1 MILAFYNGEA
11 LLDCVSGTLSRYSM
25 CARGERVA
33 VAVSGGADSV
43 CLLHVLYELAPAL
56 GIQLS
61 VAHLNHKLRGAA
73 SDGDAGFV
81 RELAASLGLPFH
93 YAESDVASAGNN
105 LEQAGRL
112 ARLEFF
118 DSLPV
123 DRVATGHTRSD
134 QAETVLYR
142 LLRGSGTA
150 GLAGILPIVDGR
162 LIRPL
167 LGCSREE
174 VLAFL
179 REKDLKW
186 REDATNAD
194 SSFARNWLRHEIL
207 PRVRSAQP
215 SVDEV
220 LARTAE
226 LARDEETYWLAE
238 VNRLEDKHLRKST
251 KAVLVNAEEL
261 SELPRAVQR
270 RLVRRAVFRVKGNLR
285 EISLFH
291 IEALLSLAAQREGHG
306 RFQAPGLDVFRSFEW
321 LRFAGPRSESR
332 WERDYCLEL
341 RWPGFAAI
349 PGQSGIVYIEV
360 AENTEYSP
368 SVEGYNTEGR
378 ESTPSLIDADRFS
391 GPLEL
396 RNWHPGD
403 QFQRL
408 GHSIEKIKTLFQVA
422 RIPIWDRQGWPVI
435 TSGEKI
441 VWTRK
446 FGVSSEYAPTQGARQ
461 ILRIV
466 EQETDSAESNN
477 LDSASLY

>member
-1 MILAFYNGEA
+1 M
-11 LLDCVSGTLSRYSM
+11 LDRVSGTLSRYSM
-25 CARGERVA
+25 CAPGHRVA

-43 CLLHVLYELAPAL
+43 CLLHVLHELAPSL

-73 SDGDAGFV
+73 SEGDAKFV
-81 RELAASLGLPFH
+81 QELAAHLRLPFH
-93 YAESDVASAGNN
+93 YAESDVASVRDN

-112 ARLEFF
+112 ARLAFF
-118 DSLPV
+118 DGLPV

-150 GLAGILPIVDGR
+150 GLAGILPVVDGR

-167 LGCSREE
+167 LECSREE
-174 VLAFL
+174 VLTFL
-179 REKDLKW
+179 RQRDLMW
-186 REDATNAD
+186 REDATNTD
-194 SSFARNWLRHEIL
+194 STFARNWLRHDIL
-207 PRVRSAQP
+207 PRIRYAQP
-215 SVDEV
+215 AVDDI

-226 LARDEETYWLAE
+226 LSRDEEDYWSVEIA
-238 VNRLEDKHLRKST
+238 RLERKYLVRST

-270 RLVRRAVFRVKGNLR
+270 RLIRRAVFDVKGNLR
-285 EISLFH
+285 EINLLH

-306 RFQAPGLDVFRSFEW
+306 RYQAPGIDVFRSFEW
-321 LRFAGPRSESR
+321 LRFAEPRTESR
-332 WERDYCLEL
+332 WERDYCVEL
-341 RWPGFAAI
+341 PWPGSTSI
-349 PGQSGIVYIEV
+349 PGQSGVVHIEV
-360 AENTEYSP
+360 AENTEYSTT
-368 SVEGYNTEGR
+368 SEGYNTKGR
-378 ESTPSLIDADRFS
+378 EYIPSLIDADRFS

-396 RNWHPGD
+396 RNWRPGD

-408 GHSIEKIKTLFQVA
+408 GHSIEKIKTLFQLA

-446 FGVSSEYAPTQGARQ
+446 FGVSSDYAPTQGARR

-477 LDSASLY
+477 LDLASLY